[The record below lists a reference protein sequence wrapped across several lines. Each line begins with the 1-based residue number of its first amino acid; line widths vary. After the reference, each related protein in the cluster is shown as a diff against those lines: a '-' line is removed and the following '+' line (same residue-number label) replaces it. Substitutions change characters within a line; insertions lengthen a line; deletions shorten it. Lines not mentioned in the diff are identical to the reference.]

1 MLGTEWSQE
10 SVGPGRAEVRCQ
22 GTTWCT
28 QCSRGE
34 VTWGRI
40 ELVSMGESGTGFI
53 YKRVSMWEKRSEC
66 LLLGVLG
73 VNGALGG

>member
-1 MLGTEWSQE
+1 
-10 SVGPGRAEVRCQ
+10 
-22 GTTWCT
+22 
-28 QCSRGE
+28 
-34 VTWGRI
+34 
-40 ELVSMGESGTGFI
+40 MGESGTGFI